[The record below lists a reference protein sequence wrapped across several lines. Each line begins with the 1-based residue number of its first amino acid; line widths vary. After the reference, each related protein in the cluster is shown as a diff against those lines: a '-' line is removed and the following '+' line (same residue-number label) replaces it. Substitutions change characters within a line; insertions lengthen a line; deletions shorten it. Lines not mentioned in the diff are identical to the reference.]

1 MCTDHTADPKAC
13 QDKENIPTATF
24 KNETVVQGTSLD
36 SQLLILVALKEMV
49 TLIMTSVVAELNPA
63 HWPGPFQG
71 PPVNFSDLWQCS
83 WVFSGFKRENSAR
96 TISLSHK

>member
-24 KNETVVQGTSLD
+24 KTETVVQGTSLD